1 MLVEHI
7 KDISIHILKQEDI
20 PYLKDLFSFT
30 LTREQSQ
37 ILYQQLMSHIT
48 YGIYDNE
55 LIGIIQLY
63 ERKEGIYEVGYRLKE
78 QFRHHGYMR
87 QALRL
92 LLKKYQTK
100 NIKKIYARVEETNI
114 ASKKVLENTGF
125 LQEINKNGVL
135 IYVYASSVENSTLR
149 SYHSMENR

>member
-20 PYLKDLFSFT
+20 PCLKDLFSFV
-30 LTREQSQ
+30 LTSEQSQ
-37 ILYQQLMSHIT
+37 ILYQQLMNHIT

-78 QFRHHGYMR
+78 QYRHHGYMR

-92 LLKKYQTK
+92 LLKEYQTK

-114 ASKKVLENTGF
+114 ASKKTLENTGF

-135 IYVYASSVENSTLR
+135 IYVYAYEGVS
-149 SYHSMENR
+149 